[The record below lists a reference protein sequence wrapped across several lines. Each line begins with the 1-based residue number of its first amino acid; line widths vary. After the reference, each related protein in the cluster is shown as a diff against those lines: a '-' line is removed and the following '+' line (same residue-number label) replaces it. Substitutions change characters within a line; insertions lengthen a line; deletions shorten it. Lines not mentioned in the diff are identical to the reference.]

1 MKNLKGAL
9 TCLETLQVK
18 PNYSSLGREYGVDRR
33 TAKKIHLGIIN
44 RKRGRKETSK
54 LDQHQELIKSK
65 LNIPGTNKKA
75 VYEYIIMNV
84 DKDIGTYSNFNKYVS
99 KNKDLLIPKKIDVH
113 PRFET
118 EYGEQLQFDWKGP
131 ITLHN
136 RSGEEFVFYV
146 FSTILSAS
154 RMHTYEICKYM
165 TREEV
170 QRCLI
175 HCFVKLG
182 GVPKTL
188 LTDNMSSIVNY
199 SEHEFVNEFKAFCK
213 DMGTIPKK
221 CKVRSCETKGKV
233 ENCNKF
239 VNWLLPYD
247 REFDTEEELINIM
260 NRINDKINSQ
270 VNETTNMTPI
280 GLFQIEK
287 EYLQPLPK
295 QDVIDQ
301 YLDCMIPAR
310 VSNESLVYYKG
321 TKYSVPPKYINQTVK
336 LQVIDNK
343 LFIYYNTYLIT
354 THELSNQKIQYHE
367 TDYAEC
373 LRQTMP
379 YKATDEIEEI
389 AKENLELLSR
399 LTK

>member
-1 MKNLKGAL
+1 
-9 TCLETLQVK
+9 
-18 PNYSSLGREYGVDRR
+18 
-33 TAKKIHLGIIN
+33 
-44 RKRGRKETSK
+44 
-54 LDQHQELIKSK
+54 
-65 LNIPGTNKKA
+65 
-75 VYEYIIMNV
+75 
-84 DKDIGTYSNFNKYVS
+84 
-99 KNKDLLIPKKIDVH
+99 
-113 PRFET
+113 
-118 EYGEQLQFDWKGP
+118 
-131 ITLHN
+131 
-136 RSGEEFVFYV
+136 
-146 FSTILSAS
+146 
-154 RMHTYEICKYM
+154 
-165 TREEV
+165 
-170 QRCLI
+170 
-175 HCFVKLG
+175 
-182 GVPKTL
+182 
-188 LTDNMSSIVNY
+188 
-199 SEHEFVNEFKAFCK
+199 
-213 DMGTIPKK
+213 
-221 CKVRSCETKGKV
+221 
-233 ENCNKF
+233 
-239 VNWLLPYD
+239 
-247 REFDTEEELINIM
+247 M

-270 VNETTNMTPI
+270 ANETTNMAPI

-301 YLDCMIPAR
+301 YLDYMIPAR

-379 YKATDEIEEI
+379 YKTTNEIEEI